1 MKKGKSSEKVA
12 MYRVGKNRYV
22 KASDFEKEVK
32 KDTQQTN
39 NITSNGVTND
49 GSIQPTITLKGESAQ
64 N

>member
-1 MKKGKSSEKVA
+1 

-49 GSIQPTITLKGESAQ
+49 GSIQPTITLNGESAQ